1 MTSIPL
7 HRLAHARTG
16 DKGNRLNVSVIAHD
30 PAAWDLLTHE
40 VTEARVLSLFA
51 HRGASA
57 VRRYLV
63 PQLHAMNFVIEDA
76 LEGGVNTAL
85 CLDAH
90 GKTLSYL
97 LLGMEIDADAERACR
112 GETSTGI

>member
-1 MTSIPL
+1 MTAVPL
-7 HRLAHARTG
+7 HRIAHARTG
-16 DKGNRLNVSVIAHD
+16 DKGNRLNVSLIVHD
-30 PAAWDLLTHE
+30 PADWDLLKHE
-40 VTEARVLSLFA
+40 VTEARVLALFA

-97 LLGMEIDADAERACR
+97 LLSMEI
-112 GETSTGI
+112 STLSGRS

>member
-1 MTSIPL
+1 MTAVPL
-7 HRLAHARTG
+7 HHFAHARTG
-16 DKGNRLNVSVIAHD
+16 DKGNRLNVSLILHD
-30 PAAWDLLTHE
+30 PADWDLLTRE
-40 VTEARVLSLFA
+40 VTEARVHALFA
-51 HRGASA
+51 HRGASG

-63 PQLHAMNFVIEDA
+63 PQLYAMNFVIEDA

-97 LLGMEIDADAERACR
+97 LLGMDI
-112 GETSTGI
+112 STDTGRN